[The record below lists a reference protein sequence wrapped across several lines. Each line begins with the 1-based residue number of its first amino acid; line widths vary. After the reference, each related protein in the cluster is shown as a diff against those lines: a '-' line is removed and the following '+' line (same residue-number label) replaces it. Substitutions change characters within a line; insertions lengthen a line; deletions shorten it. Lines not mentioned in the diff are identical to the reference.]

1 MEHTPYL
8 SMYVLSHIMELPM
21 TDSSATKPSS
31 PKRLAWATGILC
43 VACCAVPLVGIAI
56 GSTTLAAFA
65 VYSEGA
71 AIAVAVLGMALL
83 AYILISRRRASS
95 CDIDCGSRPKP
106 DKDGAPSER

>member
-31 PKRLAWATGILC
+31 PKRLAWTTGILC

-71 AIAVAVLGMALL
+71 AMAVLGMALL
-83 AYILISRRRASS
+83 AYILISRRRAPS
-95 CDIDCGSRPKP
+95 CDIDCSSRPKL
-106 DKDGAPSER
+106 DKGGAPSER